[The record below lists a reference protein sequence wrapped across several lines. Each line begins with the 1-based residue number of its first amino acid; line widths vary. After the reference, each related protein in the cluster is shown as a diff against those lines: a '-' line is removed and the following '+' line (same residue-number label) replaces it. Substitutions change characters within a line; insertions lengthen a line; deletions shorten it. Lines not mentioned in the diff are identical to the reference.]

1 MDEHERQNVNPWIGG
16 VEDADN
22 NIIDTSMI
30 DLRAYYAS
38 DISAL
43 SILDDNV
50 NRDTHCLDA
59 TQSPS
64 RCS

>member
-1 MDEHERQNVNPWIGG
+1 MDEYERQNVNPWIGG

-30 DLRAYYAS
+30 DLRACYAS

-43 SILDDNV
+43 SILDNV

-59 TQSPS
+59 TQSLS